1 MSLAKKGD
9 LSGFDYIGD
18 FENDFAQVN
27 LNKKW
32 NFIDTN
38 GNLLSQQWFDG
49 VSDFNEYGISI
60 VKLNKKWNLIDK
72 NGNFISQQ
80 WFDGVSYFDKNGIA
94 QVMLNK
100 KYNLIDTNGK
110 LLSQQWFNSFGEA
123 YDYLIKLQ

>member
-1 MSLAKKGD
+1 M
-9 LSGFDYIGD
+9 
-18 FENDFAQVN
+18 
-27 LNKKW
+27 
-32 NFIDTN
+32 ID
-38 GNLLSQQWFDG
+38 
-49 VSDFNEYGISI
+49 E
-60 VKLNKKWNLIDK
+60 

-100 KYNLIDTNGK
+100 KYNLIGTNGK